1 MYESQSSKRT
11 GLSNRFIS
19 LQIEFE
25 MCRNFNTKLG
35 GSNEGRWELTGGDVF
50 VLAFCSELVSGPTL
64 AAAPMNLNTIAF
76 AAASLLSTLA
86 GSKTDHSFQL
96 APRYWDSGLL

>member
-1 MYESQSSKRT
+1 MYESRSSKHI
-11 GLSNRFIS
+11 GLSDRFMI

-25 MCRNFNTKLG
+25 MYRNFNTKLG
-35 GSNEGRWELTGGDVF
+35 GSNEGPWELIGRDVF

-76 AAASLLSTLA
+76 AATSLLSTLT
-86 GSKTDHSFQL
+86 GSKTGHSL
-96 APRYWDSGLL
+96 